1 MPKLRVSTEAGQLHY
16 ARALP
21 IAETAGSADLLATVL
36 HNVSGLAHAR
46 GRFTD
51 GIPPAA
57 RLAPT

>member
-1 MPKLRVSTEAGQLHY
+1 MFSGRFQVAEAAY

-21 IAETAGSADLLATVL
+21 IAETPGSADLLATVL

-57 RLAPT
+57 RLAAT